1 MNRNY
6 SYVSSARG
14 GGKIADTWNRIRG
27 NNILRGIFTILII
40 ALVIGIVYGLYTL
53 TQKKIKEDL
62 ELTCRAA
69 PKGCVLHS
77 QASPLQKAVTYGH
90 PKGGR
95 LPHSKNAT
103 DYSINIWLYS
113 PSANWASSNNA
124 TWRHILSGIT
134 DFSTSQP
141 SVWLHPNTNT
151 LLIRWNTVPRILPTT
166 QGCNDQSVGCN
177 LTSVGNI
184 RTLPSKVQQI
194 CSPVCKN
201 SNTGTT
207 KPGFNWETYQP
218 TKELNPGSG
227 PTGCK
232 LPPGSRDC
240 CPSNIYTG
248 GCGPKVKP
256 DTPLTII
263 AQQCVPNIPL
273 DRWYLLSI
281 ATRSNSADVYID
293 GKLVTTVV
301 FGTSIG
307 ESPQHIKI
315 GGTTASTG
323 ASGGSWSQ
331 LRYYDTAITPFD
343 VLKVYSWGPYPFD
356 LSKSET
362 DWKAK
367 YEKITGSISVS
378 ASYTNPQTQDTGFQG
393 Y

>member
-6 SYVSSARG
+6 SHVSSARG
-14 GGKIADTWNRIRG
+14 GGKIADTWKRIRD

-77 QASPLQKAVTYGH
+77 QASPLQTAVTYGH
-90 PKGGR
+90 PKGGP
-95 LPHSKNAT
+95 LPHSKNAQ
-103 DYSINIWLYS
+103 DYSINIWLYT
-113 PSANWASSNNA
+113 PSANWASDNNA
-124 TWRHILSGIT
+124 TWRHILSGVT

-151 LLIRWNTVPRILPTT
+151 LLIRWNTVPRILPTA
-166 QGCNDQSVGCN
+166 QCGDQEPGCN
-177 LTSVGNI
+177 LTSVGTI
-184 RTLPSKVQQI
+184 RTHHAKQEI
-194 CSPVCKN
+194 CTPICLSPQRRR
-201 SNTGTT
+201 
-207 KPGFNWETYQP
+207 PGDKGMGFGWRTHTP
-218 TKELNPGSG
+218 PKELNPNSGSAS
-227 PTGCK
+227 CK
-232 LPPGSRDC
+232 LPKGSREC
-240 CPSNIYTG
+240 CPANINTG
-248 GCGPKVKP
+248 KCGAGASHG
-256 DTPLTII
+256 PLTII

-281 ATRSNSADVYID
+281 ATRSNSADIYVD

-331 LRYYDTAITPFD
+331 LRYYNTAITPFD

-356 LSKSET
+356 LSKAET

-367 YEKITGSISVS
+367 YEKITGSVSVK
-378 ASYTNPQTQDTGFQG
+378 ASYANPQTDDQG
-393 Y
+393 YLGY